1 MSKHGGCKKTLALVL
16 ALTLV
21 AGSFPANVGG
31 FLTGGTV
38 IAANAA
44 EQSEEI
50 NTYGVYGT
58 DYPNTYEGGN
68 VTITV
73 DSDDEGGF
81 TVSEQDNKHGT
92 ITVSKGLYITKLVI
106 HTGYSYNGVPAIS
119 SDTAVRTKNNNST
132 YTFTNVNSP
141 SVTITNDGEEICQ
154 IQQITVYYVNAD
166 EFHSLEGIN
175 NFNAQAAEAPTLTL
189 DANYTGSLTVTR
201 DDGVIDLNGHK
212 VNGNVILQNNDPDKT
227 VTIKNGTITGDINN
241 VPLRKD
247 YYKGKVVLENVS
259 VGGNVWTNGHD
270 YTIKSGTYN
279 GIIYALKNAETT
291 GSTTITGGT
300 FNSSIAAGYTDWE
313 HNADG
318 GTFSV
323 SGGTFASKPAAA
335 FVAEGYTSY
344 WDGSRYT
351 VTNDVADVTSKLTN
365 PSFETGDITGWEFKT
380 SDNGG
385 ARETSSDSNKMS
397 GSDGNWMF
405 NTWDKGWRVHQTVTD
420 LVNGKY
426 RLTAVVASDSGKQVA
441 LSANGSVDS
450 VTAVGAENGVTAYV
464 DFYVTDGTAD
474 IGAEGVNKVWYK
486 VDDFRLFLVDEYE
499 KVEAKAATYTEEG
512 NIEYYKDSN
521 GKYYVIENG
530 KYAETTL
537 EAVTIAVIPLTHHEP
552 VAPTCTENGTVEYWH
567 DEANNSYFLDANGE
581 NEVLYPGGI
590 TAFAKGHT
598 PAETVIE
605 NEVPA
610 TYTSD
615 GSYDSVV
622 YCSVCGEEI
631 SRETIVIPMLEK
643 TEVIINS
650 VDINGISTKKTVYA
664 ENYTD
669 ADYTVPSAPYMDGYN
684 FTGWKVND
692 TLYTTAD
699 EVKNAVAT
707 LVAEKPET
715 EINVAV
721 VYEKRVETYTVNVEN
736 GTLDNGEITGTY
748 QAGTELTVTAAPA
761 EDGYRFD
768 HWENNGS
775 IASYNEVY
783 SFHVS
788 SKNLSLKA
796 VYDSVETEVEKVGT
810 AYIESVTTVSGNKLA
825 FVSKLSVPEGARM
838 LKAGIVANTESNLNG
853 TELTTDT
860 AKFTRFNDSSCYNYL
875 TFKFTWTKGNVSTK
889 EVWCVRSYLVY
900 KDENGNEHT
909 IYGELVKAN
918 LEGIINKSEV

>member
-1 MSKHGGCKKTLALVL
+1 MRKHGGCKKTLALVL

-58 DYPNTYEGGN
+58 DYPNTYEGEN

-92 ITVSKGLYITKLVI
+92 ITASKGLYITKLVI
-106 HTGYSYNGVPAIS
+106 LTGYNYNGVPAIS

-175 NFNAQAAEAPTLTL
+175 NFNAQAEESPTLTL

-201 DDGVIDLNGHK
+201 DDGVIDLNGHT

-227 VTIKNGTITGDINN
+227 VTIKNGTITGDINS
-241 VPLRKD
+241 VPSGKD

-279 GIIYALKNAETT
+279 GIIYALKNAGTT
-291 GSTTITGGT
+291 GCTTITGGT
-300 FNSSIAAGYTDWE
+300 FNSSIAAGYNDWQ

-351 VTNDVADVTSKLTN
+351 VTNDVYDVTSKLTN

-426 RLTAVVASDSGKQVA
+426 RLTAVVASNSGNQVA

-474 IGAEGVNKVWYK
+474 IGAEGVENVWYK

-537 EAVTIAVIPLTHHEP
+537 EAVTIAVIPLTHHEA

-567 DEANNSYFLDANGE
+567 DEANNRYFLDANGE
-581 NEVLYPGGI
+581 NEVLYPDGI

-598 PAETVIE
+598 PAEAVIE

-610 TYTSD
+610 TYTSN

-650 VDINGISTKKTVYA
+650 VDINGNQVSTKVYKETFTNA
-664 ENYTD
+664 DYLLPKDEYYDGYDFKGWNVNGTTYSTTD
-669 ADYTVPSAPYMDGYN
+669 AAY
-684 FTGWKVND
+684 
-692 TLYTTAD
+692 
-699 EVKNAVAT
+699 NAVHD
-707 LVAEKPET
+707 LVTSGT
-715 EINVAV
+715 EVTVAV
-721 VYEKRVETYTVNVEN
+721 VYEKKADMFGVTVN
-736 GTLDNGEITGTY
+736 GGKLANGETSGEY
-748 QAGTELTVTAAPA
+748 QVSTIMKVTANKAA
-761 EDGYRFD
+761 SGKKFS
-768 HWENNGS
+768 HWTKNG
-775 IASYNEVY
+775 ITVSYNETY
-783 SFHVS
+783 SFYMPS
-788 SKNLSLKA
+788 ESITLEA
-796 VYDSVETEVEKVGT
+796 VYVDNATEVEKTST
-810 AYIESVTTVSGNKLA
+810 AIIESVTPDAARGKVA
-825 FVSKLSVPEGARM
+825 FVSVVNVPTNCTL
-838 LKAGIVANTESNLNG
+838 LKGGVVATS
-853 TELTTDT
+853 
-860 AKFTRFNDSSCYNYL
+860 DSSIGENVTSENAAYVRYGTPKKTNTKTY
-875 TFKFTWTKGNVSTK
+875 KYTWTKGSITTDTI
-889 EVWCVRSYLVY
+889 WYVRPYLVY
-900 KDENGNEHT
+900 RDENGIEHS
-909 IYGELVKAN
+909 IYGDAVKVN
-918 LEGIINKSEV
+918 INGIII